1 MRKIFY
7 YCVIFLF
14 FFILIGCKTDQKQT
28 DRGEKYFKI
37 YEEILKI
44 NIDED
49 ISKQKKDEKI
59 KKIFEDKII
68 TRKKFEKIG
77 VELLEENPDEFN
89 KRIKEINNKI
99 FKTKK

>member
-7 YCVIFLF
+7 YFVIFLL
-14 FFILIGCKTDQKQT
+14 FFILMGCKTDAKQP
-28 DRGEKYFKI
+28 DSKEKYFKI

-44 NIDED
+44 NNDED
-49 ISKQKKDEKI
+49 ISKQKKDKKI